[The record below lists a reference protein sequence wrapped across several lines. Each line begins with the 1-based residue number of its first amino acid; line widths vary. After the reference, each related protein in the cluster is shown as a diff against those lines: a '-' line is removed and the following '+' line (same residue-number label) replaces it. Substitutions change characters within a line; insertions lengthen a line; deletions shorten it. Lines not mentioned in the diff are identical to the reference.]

1 MVSHVR
7 EGRGRRGE
15 AMAKSR
21 QEEMQEWVEE
31 RGGGERA
38 WRSGAS
44 AAERDTGRRGR
55 IGREGADGVRMCEW
69 GSW

>member
-7 EGRGRRGE
+7 EGRGGKGE

-21 QEEMQEWVEE
+21 EEERQEWVEE
-31 RGGGERA
+31 RVGGGRA

-44 AAERDTGRRGR
+44 AAERDTGRGGR
-55 IGREGADGVRMCEW
+55 IGRGGGGWGAYV
-69 GSW
+69 